1 MPDDP
6 QRPYQTYTY
15 PLASADALA
24 WRTIRNDWS
33 VPEKLFGLGL
43 IALAGLGLAAMPEE
57 LVGKP
62 FDARFIICFGV
73 SLALTYA
80 LFRAVIALNDRRLA
94 RNDIPA
100 LRMVTLEDWV
110 DHLDE
115 RWAGGRRSVALEMIS
130 SVLETATHVFVQ
142 SHGAVII
149 IPAAA
154 FASAAEKQAFAVN
167 LEAMAQEVPSWA
179 STDWA
184 SPNTPD

>member
-1 MPDDP
+1 MLDDP
-6 QRPYQTYTY
+6 QRPYQTFTY
-15 PLASADALA
+15 PLTSADALA
-24 WRTIRNDWS
+24 WRIMRNDWS
-33 VPEKLFGLGL
+33 VAEKLFGLGL
-43 IALAGLGLAAMPEE
+43 IALAGLALAAMPEE

-62 FDARFIICFGV
+62 YDARFIICFSV

-100 LRMVTLEDWV
+100 LRTVTLEDWV

-115 RWAGGRRSVALEMIS
+115 RWDGGRRSVALEMIN

-142 SHGAVII
+142 SHGTVII

-167 LEAMAQEVPSWA
+167 LKEMAQEVPSWA
-179 STDWA
+179 STGA
-184 SPNTPD
+184 ANPDAPD